1 MIIQNF
7 ESLISN
13 NRSTT
18 ESKARRFMLELL
30 DFGLN
35 SVLPQNIIL
44 KSVKLIKDTLHIK
57 NFKVKLSQI
66 KNIYVV
72 GAGKASGAMAEGLE
86 QILNSRITAG
96 LINIP
101 KGTKDRYKTHIIQL
115 NEATH
120 PIPSE
125 AGVLGAQKI
134 IELVKQA
141 NAEDLVIALFSG
153 GGSALLTYPVNSIPL
168 DEFNSLN
175 HALIKSGA
183 TIQEIN
189 TVRKHCSQIAG
200 GRLAQYGN
208 PAQMVTLI
216 LSDVINGSVD
226 AIASGPTVPD
236 PTTFNQA
243 IEILQKYQ
251 LWKST
256 PLSIQQYFQNGIKG
270 NVSETP
276 KPSDKIFRKS
286 TAIILGDIERVC
298 ESIKKYATEK
308 GFQSQI
314 YSSGITG
321 DARVEGEKFLQYVKT
336 KYIESERGRS
346 KPLILI
352 GGGETTVKVTGSGTG
367 GRCQEMG
374 LNLLSEFK
382 NLSGMVFVAMGTDG
396 IDGFTDA
403 AGVIIDKFS
412 AKLAEEKQL
421 SIENY
426 LKEND
431 SYHFFKEL
439 GDSLIFTGPTGTNVN
454 DLMLFG
460 IF

>member
-1 MIIQNF
+1 MIIQNL

-13 NRSTT
+13 SRTTT
-18 ESKARRFMLELL
+18 ESNARRFMLELL
-30 DFGLN
+30 DFGVK
-35 SVLPQNIIL
+35 SVLPQNIVS
-44 KSVKLIKDTLHIK
+44 KSVKLMKNVLCIQ
-57 NFKVKLSQI
+57 NFKIKLSQI
-66 KNIYVV
+66 ENIYVV
-72 GAGKASGAMAEGLE
+72 GAGKASGAMAEVLE
-86 QILNSRITAG
+86 QILGSRITAG

-101 KGTKDRYKTHIIQL
+101 KDTKDRYKTHVIQL
-115 NEATH
+115 NEAMH

-125 AGVLGAQKI
+125 SGVLGAQKM

-141 NAEDLVIALFSG
+141 KVNDLVIALFSG

-168 DEFNSLN
+168 DDFNSLN
-175 HALIKSGA
+175 RALIKSGA

-208 PAQMVTLI
+208 PGQIVTLI
-216 LSDVINGSVD
+216 LSDVIDGSAD

-243 IEILQKYQ
+243 MEILKKYQ
-251 LWKST
+251 LWEST
-256 PLSIQQYFQNGIKG
+256 SPSIQHYIQNGVTG
-270 NVSETP
+270 NVPETP
-276 KPSDKIFRKS
+276 KSADRIFRKS
-286 TAIILGDIERVC
+286 NVIILGDIKLAC
-298 ESIKKYATEK
+298 DSIKKFAHER
-308 GFQSQI
+308 GFKSQI

-321 DARVEGEKFLQYVKT
+321 DAHVEGKKFLQFVKSRCI
-336 KYIESERGRS
+336 KGERGKS

-352 GGGETTVKVTGSGTG
+352 GGGETTVKVTGSGKG

-374 LNLLSEFK
+374 LVLLSEFEQ
-382 NLSGMVFVAMGTDG
+382 LSGIVFVAMGTDG

-403 AGVIIDKFS
+403 AGVIIDNYS
-412 AKLAEEKQL
+412 AKLAKEKQL

-426 LKEND
+426 LNDND
-431 SYHFFKEL
+431 SYQFFKEL